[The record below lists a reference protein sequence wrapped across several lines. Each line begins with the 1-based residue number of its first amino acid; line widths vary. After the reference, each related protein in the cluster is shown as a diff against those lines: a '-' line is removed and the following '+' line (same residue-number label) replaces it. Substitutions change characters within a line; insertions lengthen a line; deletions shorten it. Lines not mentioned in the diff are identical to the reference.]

1 MLEMNKKN
9 VKKVKIVEKMKIV
22 DSDENIVES

>member
-22 DSDENIVES
+22 NSDENIVES